1 MTKNNTL
8 SYRVE
13 QLEKNYD
20 SLDKKLDHLLVNE
33 LPHLQEE
40 LTSLKTRVSV
50 STAINVGAIILL
62 GFLIYLLRI

>member
-20 SLDKKLDHLLVNE
+20 SLDKKLDHILTNE
-33 LPHLQEE
+33 LPHFQEE

-50 STAINVGAIILL
+50 SAVINVGAIILL
-62 GFLIYLLRI
+62 GFFVYLLRV